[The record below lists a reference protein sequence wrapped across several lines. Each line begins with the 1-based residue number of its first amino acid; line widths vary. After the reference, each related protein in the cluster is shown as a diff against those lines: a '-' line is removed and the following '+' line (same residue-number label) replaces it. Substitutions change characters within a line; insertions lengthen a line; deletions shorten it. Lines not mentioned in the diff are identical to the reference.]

1 MRLPAALLLLL
12 LAVAPP
18 ARAQDDLQLDL
29 SEVPAALRAEARGV
43 HDQPTVTAR
52 IPAREVA
59 CSEAT
64 FSWLLARLPLASKL
78 VRALEL
84 GDYAITP
91 REGGLLRID
100 DKEGATADCER
111 AIDRP
116 GRLLMLA
123 RGVLDVSLLPTIH
136 GTGVILLSWEADP
149 DDPGRLGCQGKVWF
163 KLRSRLLHLVTTP
176 FERALRRVLEQ
187 KLDDLIRRAIA
198 LAQRVEAEP
207 AAVYAALQAKGEATP
222 EELSAFRGRFLLH

>member
-1 MRLPAALLLLL
+1 MRAAVFALIGLLTAGGASAQELRLDL
-12 LAVAPP
+12 DDVP
-18 ARAQDDLQLDL
+18 AR
-29 SEVPAALRAEARGV
+29 LRVETRGV
-43 HDQPTVTAR
+43 HDEPTVVAR
-52 IPAREVA
+52 IPARKVA

-91 REGGLLRID
+91 RDDGHLRID

-123 RGVLDVSLLPTIH
+123 RGVLDVRLLPTIH
-136 GTGVILLSWEADP
+136 GTGVVLLAWERDP
-149 DDPGRLGCQGKVWF
+149 EQPGRVDVQGRVWF
-163 KLRSRLLHLVTTP
+163 KLRNRVLHLVTSP
-176 FERALRRVLEQ
+176 FERVLQRVLEQ
-187 KLDDLIRRAIA
+187 KLDDLIRRATS
-198 LAQRVEAEP
+198 LAEQVESDP
-207 AAVYAALQAKGEATP
+207 AAVFAALQAKGEATP
-222 EELSAFRGRFLLH
+222 AELDAFRGRFLLH